1 MLFLRSTRL
10 FSLLLHLNHAPL
22 PGHPSLEN
30 CVSRSTIQNQIQN
43 HFNGRPSSFV
53 LFCVGFTPMV
63 MQKEKRNATGSGTL
77 HYRNQQSELLNLQAF
92 AIIWVNIRFASR
104 KLTERGG
111 ARFVKISIATRSCSR
126 GRLRRERS
134 ACSRGFVSA
143 WTNFCLLTRA
153 ICFQLITLFC
163 IIIVTPSD
171 QWFYSLR
178 FVLRD
183 ATRSRTEGGKCVRNC
198 QMLTG
203 TASSLRYEFQVITAK
218 PNHVSGN
225 FAFQSNVLV
234 LNQW

>member
-92 AIIWVNIRFASR
+92 AII
-104 KLTERGG
+104 
-111 ARFVKISIATRSCSR
+111 
-126 GRLRRERS
+126 
-134 ACSRGFVSA
+134 
-143 WTNFCLLTRA
+143 
-153 ICFQLITLFC
+153 
-163 IIIVTPSD
+163 
-171 QWFYSLR
+171 
-178 FVLRD
+178 
-183 ATRSRTEGGKCVRNC
+183 
-198 QMLTG
+198 
-203 TASSLRYEFQVITAK
+203 
-218 PNHVSGN
+218 
-225 FAFQSNVLV
+225 
-234 LNQW
+234 